1 MKKYILVID
10 QGTTS
15 SRILLVDKQTNIV
28 YKDYIEVG
36 LIKTK
41 DNKILQD
48 ANEILKSIKILIK
61 RLFNNFNIKVDEID
75 SISIINQRETTVIWN
90 KHTGVPVSHAISWQS
105 NHTKDIADKW
115 IEEGLNNI
123 VFNKTGLLIN
133 PYFSASKIKYLFK
146 EHNLNNEDYL
156 FGTID
161 SFLIYNLTE
170 EKNHYTDIT
179 NASRTMLYNIKT
191 NKWDK
196 ELLNRFNISENIL
209 PKVLNN
215 DANFGHININDKL
228 IPINAVIGDQQ
239 GALFGHL
246 CLLEGETKITYG
258 TGSFILTNL
267 GENLVYS
274 KNGLLTTIAY
284 KLNSSNIN
292 YALEGSVFMGGEA
305 IKWMKDRLGLINHAS
320 ETEQMAYNSIDND
333 VFVVPAFV
341 GLGAPYWDSNIKGS
355 ILGLKSNT
363 NKEDI
368 IKATLNSIAYQV
380 TDILKVIEEESSIK
394 IDSIKVDGG
403 ASKNN
408 YLMKFQSDLINA
420 NIIQNQESEI
430 TGLGSAFIAGLK
442 TKFFKSTNDINKLS
456 KVKRVFTP
464 SNNRDEINKLYT
476 KWKKAVKLTSKFV

>member
-1 MKKYILVID
+1 
-10 QGTTS
+10 
-15 SRILLVDKQTNIV
+15 
-28 YKDYIEVG
+28 
-36 LIKTK
+36 
-41 DNKILQD
+41 
-48 ANEILKSIKILIK
+48 
-61 RLFNNFNIKVDEID
+61 
-75 SISIINQRETTVIWN
+75 
-90 KHTGVPVSHAISWQS
+90 
-105 NHTKDIADKW
+105 
-115 IEEGLNNI
+115 
-123 VFNKTGLLIN
+123 
-133 PYFSASKIKYLFK
+133 
-146 EHNLNNEDYL
+146 
-156 FGTID
+156 
-161 SFLIYNLTE
+161 
-170 EKNHYTDIT
+170 
-179 NASRTMLYNIKT
+179 MLYNIKT

-464 SNNRDEINKLYT
+464 SSNRDEINKLYT